1 MKEDRKEMNMAK
13 QISKEAEIWEEILT
27 TGDIHELEILLDL
40 VIKDEDSKQI
50 FLQKVKEL
58 DQQVQI
64 ENKVKINVEL
74 QKEQ

>member
-1 MKEDRKEMNMAK
+1 MAK
-13 QISKEAEIWEEILT
+13 QISKEAEIWEKILT